1 MTAEMGFSSENAA
14 HRIAVLWD
22 DEDGAHEGVYI
33 PRRDTSSLMNHLAG
47 GWIFPGEHYRATFN
61 IEERDN
67 HIQFRMES
75 ADHATKVEVSASVSD
90 QIQPGS
96 CFRSLQEASAFFSTG
111 SLGYSA
117 TSSKNRLDGI
127 RLKTYEWKVE
137 PLVVEHV
144 YSSYFADASVF
155 PRGSVWFDC
164 ALIMR
169 NVQHEWHAEE
179 DLYVE
184 SPS

>member
-1 MTAEMGFSSENAA
+1 MGFSSENAA

-22 DEDGAHEGVYI
+22 DEAGAHEGVYI

-47 GWIFPGEHYRATFN
+47 GWIFPGEHYRATFD
-61 IEERDN
+61 IEEQDN

-90 QIQPGS
+90 QLQQGS
-96 CFRSLQEASAFFSTG
+96 CFRSLQEASDFFSTG

-137 PLVVEHV
+137 PLAVEHV

-155 PRGSVWFDC
+155 PPGSVSFDC